1 MRTQNIYE
9 NLERRGMQSADGHER
24 PQLLNEL
31 GKLLR
36 LEAQH
41 KQAVGYYEL
50 HVEECTLPH
59 GAKQKVCS
67 YPSKQVLH

>member
-1 MRTQNIYE
+1 
-9 NLERRGMQSADGHER
+9 MQSADGHER

-67 YPSKQVLH
+67 YPS